1 MLLVFE
7 MKHSRTNI
15 DQVLT
20 KYIRNSQPPGMFCK
34 KSDLA
39 NFTGKRLC
47 KSLVLITLSVKK
59 TPRQVFSCAIC
70 QILG

>member
-39 NFTGKRLC
+39 NFTGKLLC
-47 KSLVLITLSVKK
+47 KSLFLITLSIKK
-59 TPRQVFSCAIC
+59 LQDRYFPVQFAKF
-70 QILG
+70 